1 MKIDA
6 LLVSA
11 ALLAGTAEC
20 FAPHLSPLPK
30 RFQNHAATRAALP
43 PTRSRKRPRTTWMD
57 SDGAASAASVT
68 DGRLVPLPPP
78 PGLPPR
84 LQAAVDMLGQDTDL
98 KTKSKLLVELGDAF
112 ANTDAAVLP
121 VVVPSDSTAVNEAS
135 ADGWHA
141 QKVPGC
147 VSEVYVAVRVEES
160 PPPPSRRGG
169 AATSAA
175 DDSLGAGG
183 GGGVVSIRGTADA
196 RLSRGLLALLALGLQ
211 GQSARTVLSLR
222 GKDLAAAVGM
232 RAGLTSSRI
241 NGLGNVLGVI
251 QDQVRGHFR
260 RAAAA
265 ASAAAGAADT
275 LRPTLVDLTAMQG
288 ATPRAA
294 TNAGRV
300 EAAAAAAAAAPAQR
314 EIAVPPA
321 SGAAAALSA
330 SSSRARGEA
339 AAAAA
344 RGAAP
349 TVAVTASAAGLSS
362 SGTTADTKATTT
374 TAGLDPSRSWG
385 DDASSWYPLPGAE
398 NEVAMLLS
406 GGVDSS
412 VAMRLLQ
419 DQGYKIR
426 AFYLKIWLEDEL
438 AHLNECPWEED
449 LAYATAVCEQAGV
462 PLEVVPLQREYWDQV
477 VSYTVREAREGRTP
491 NPDVMC
497 NSRIKFGMF
506 YDHVGKH
513 FRHVATGHYARLE
526 HSGGSGDNKTT
537 PNDRSAA
544 AAAAGT
550 EEAPGRVAA
559 GSDRGRVRLLL
570 SPDAVKD
577 QTYFLCA
584 LTQDQLRKALF
595 PLGVYTK
602 DQIRELAESYDLPT
616 KHRKDS
622 QGICFLGKLKF
633 DEFLQHYL
641 GTSPGAIVDQTG
653 RHIGEHKGLWF
664 HTIGQ
669 RKGVGPGLVP
679 GVVNLGP
686 WYVADKDMESNVL
699 VVTNDREAIAS
710 PREVFRV

>member
-6 LLVSA
+6 LLLSA

-20 FAPHLSPLPK
+20 FAPHPSPRLT
-30 RFQNHAATRAALP
+30 RFQNHEARSALP
-43 PTRSRKRPRTTWMD
+43 PTRSSRKRPRTTRMD
-57 SDGAASAASVT
+57 RDGAASAASDT
-68 DGRLVPLPPP
+68 EGQPAPPPPP

-121 VVVPSDSTAVNEAS
+121 VQVPGDNTANEAS

-160 PPPPSRRGG
+160 QPPPSPRGG
-169 AATSAA
+169 AATAA
-175 DDSLGAGG
+175 SDDSLGAGG

-211 GQSARTVLSLR
+211 GQSPRTVLSLR

-241 NGLGNVLGVI
+241 NGLGNVLRVI
-251 QDQVRGHFR
+251 QEQVRGHFR

-275 LRPTLVDLTAMQG
+275 LRPTLVDLTAVQG
-288 ATPRAA
+288 ATPLAA

-300 EAAAAAAAAAPAQR
+300 EAAAAATAPS
-314 EIAVPPA
+314 ELAVPPA
-321 SGAAAALSA
+321 GGAAASSTSPPRAKGEAGAAAAVA
-330 SSSRARGEA
+330 V
-339 AAAAA
+339 A

-349 TVAVTASAAGLSS
+349 VVAAPPVAAAASAAGLSS
-362 SGTTADTKATTT
+362 SGTTAYTTTT

-438 AHLNECPWEED
+438 AHLNECPW
-449 LAYATAVCEQAGV
+449 
-462 PLEVVPLQREYWDQV
+462 
-477 VSYTVREAREGRTP
+477 VS
-491 NPDVMC
+491 
-497 NSRIKFGMF
+497 
-506 YDHVGKH
+506 
-513 FRHVATGHYARLE
+513 
-526 HSGGSGDNKTT
+526 
-537 PNDRSAA
+537 
-544 AAAAGT
+544 
-550 EEAPGRVAA
+550 
-559 GSDRGRVRLLL
+559 
-570 SPDAVKD
+570 
-577 QTYFLCA
+577 
-584 LTQDQLRKALF
+584 
-595 PLGVYTK
+595 
-602 DQIRELAESYDLPT
+602 
-616 KHRKDS
+616 
-622 QGICFLGKLKF
+622 
-633 DEFLQHYL
+633 
-641 GTSPGAIVDQTG
+641 
-653 RHIGEHKGLWF
+653 
-664 HTIGQ
+664 
-669 RKGVGPGLVP
+669 
-679 GVVNLGP
+679 
-686 WYVADKDMESNVL
+686 
-699 VVTNDREAIAS
+699 
-710 PREVFRV
+710 

>member
-11 ALLAGTAEC
+11 ALLAGSAEC
-20 FAPHLSPLPK
+20 FAPHPSPLLTS
-30 RFQNHAATRAALP
+30 RFQNHEATTKSALPP
-43 PTRSRKRPRTTWMD
+43 PTRSRKRPRTTRMD
-57 SDGAASAASVT
+57 SDGAASAASAAE
-68 DGRLVPLPPP
+68 GHPVPPPPP

-121 VVVPSDSTAVNEAS
+121 AAAVEGPPSDNAANGAS

-160 PPPPSRRGG
+160 EPPPPRG
-169 AATSAA
+169 AATAA

-211 GQSARTVLSLR
+211 GQSPRTVLSLR

-275 LRPTLVDLTAMQG
+275 LRPTLVDLTAVQG
-288 ATPRAA
+288 ATPLA
-294 TNAGRV
+294 TTNQVDVRRV
-300 EAAAAAAAAAPAQR
+300 AAAAAAPR
-314 EIAVPPA
+314 GPAVPPA
-321 SGAAAALSA
+321 GGAAALPA
-330 SSSRARGEA
+330 SPPRARGEA
-339 AAAAA
+339 VAAA
-344 RGAAP
+344 RGPAPAAEAP
-349 TVAVTASAAGLSS
+349 PVAATASAAGLSS
-362 SGTTADTKATTT
+362 SGTTAGAIAT

-526 HSGGSGDNKTT
+526 HSDGGSGYAKAT
-537 PNDRSAA
+537 PSDRSGTEAAA

-550 EEAPGRVAA
+550 GEAPARVPA
-559 GSDRGRVRLLL
+559 GSGGPERVRLLL
-570 SPDAVKD
+570 SPDVVKD

-602 DQIRELAESYDLPT
+602 DRIRELAESYDLPT

-622 QGICFLGKLKF
+622 Q
-633 DEFLQHYL
+633 
-641 GTSPGAIVDQTG
+641 
-653 RHIGEHKGLWF
+653 
-664 HTIGQ
+664 
-669 RKGVGPGLVP
+669 
-679 GVVNLGP
+679 
-686 WYVADKDMESNVL
+686 
-699 VVTNDREAIAS
+699 
-710 PREVFRV
+710 

>member
-1 MKIDA
+1 MPAPPQTHAGICQVPGQHAGTLLPCLLDAETERRTGNKERHSEMKIDA

-20 FAPHLSPLPK
+20 FAPHPSPLPK

-43 PTRSRKRPRTTWMD
+43 PTRSRKRPRTTRMD
-57 SDGAASAASVT
+57 SDGAASAASAT
-68 DGRLVPLPPP
+68 EGCPVPPPPP

-121 VVVPSDSTAVNEAS
+121 IVAPSDNTAVNEAS
-135 ADGWHA
+135 ADGWHV

-160 PPPPSRRGG
+160 PPPPSPRGG
-169 AATSAA
+169 EAAAAAA

-211 GQSARTVLSLR
+211 GQSPRTVLSLR

-275 LRPTLVDLTAMQG
+275 LRPTLVDLTAVQG
-288 ATPRAA
+288 APPRAA

-300 EAAAAAAAAAPAQR
+300 EAVAAAAAPAPR

-321 SGAAAALSA
+321 GGAATFSV
-330 SSSRARGEA
+330 SPPRARGEA
-339 AAAAA
+339 E
-344 RGAAP
+344 
-349 TVAVTASAAGLSS
+349 SAAGLSS
-362 SGTTADTKATTT
+362 SGTTADTTATTT

-438 AHLNECPWEED
+438 AHLNECPW
-449 LAYATAVCEQAGV
+449 
-462 PLEVVPLQREYWDQV
+462 
-477 VSYTVREAREGRTP
+477 VS
-491 NPDVMC
+491 
-497 NSRIKFGMF
+497 
-506 YDHVGKH
+506 
-513 FRHVATGHYARLE
+513 
-526 HSGGSGDNKTT
+526 
-537 PNDRSAA
+537 
-544 AAAAGT
+544 
-550 EEAPGRVAA
+550 
-559 GSDRGRVRLLL
+559 
-570 SPDAVKD
+570 
-577 QTYFLCA
+577 
-584 LTQDQLRKALF
+584 
-595 PLGVYTK
+595 
-602 DQIRELAESYDLPT
+602 
-616 KHRKDS
+616 
-622 QGICFLGKLKF
+622 
-633 DEFLQHYL
+633 
-641 GTSPGAIVDQTG
+641 
-653 RHIGEHKGLWF
+653 
-664 HTIGQ
+664 
-669 RKGVGPGLVP
+669 
-679 GVVNLGP
+679 
-686 WYVADKDMESNVL
+686 
-699 VVTNDREAIAS
+699 
-710 PREVFRV
+710 

>member
-1 MKIDA
+1 
-6 LLVSA
+6 
-11 ALLAGTAEC
+11 
-20 FAPHLSPLPK
+20 
-30 RFQNHAATRAALP
+30 
-43 PTRSRKRPRTTWMD
+43 
-57 SDGAASAASVT
+57 
-68 DGRLVPLPPP
+68 PPP

-141 QKVPGC
+141 RKVPGC

-169 AATSAA
+169 AATAAA

-275 LRPTLVDLTAMQG
+275 LRPTLVDLTAVQG
-288 ATPRAA
+288 ATPRVA
-294 TNAGRV
+294 TNTGRV
-300 EAAAAAAAAAPAQR
+300 EAAAAAAAAPAQR
-314 EIAVPPA
+314 DKAVPPA
-321 SGAAAALSA
+321 GGAAAALSA
-330 SSSRARGEA
+330 SPPRARGEE

-349 TVAVTASAAGLSS
+349 MVAATASAAGLSS
-362 SGTTADTKATTT
+362 SGTTADTTATTP

-419 DQGYKIR
+419 DQGYEIR

-438 AHLNECPWEED
+438 AHLNECPWVSWTV
-449 LAYATAVCEQAGV
+449 LFSAFVCLPAG
-462 PLEVVPLQREYWDQV
+462 
-477 VSYTVREAREGRTP
+477 
-491 NPDVMC
+491 
-497 NSRIKFGMF
+497 
-506 YDHVGKH
+506 
-513 FRHVATGHYARLE
+513 
-526 HSGGSGDNKTT
+526 
-537 PNDRSAA
+537 
-544 AAAAGT
+544 
-550 EEAPGRVAA
+550 
-559 GSDRGRVRLLL
+559 
-570 SPDAVKD
+570 
-577 QTYFLCA
+577 
-584 LTQDQLRKALF
+584 
-595 PLGVYTK
+595 
-602 DQIRELAESYDLPT
+602 
-616 KHRKDS
+616 
-622 QGICFLGKLKF
+622 
-633 DEFLQHYL
+633 
-641 GTSPGAIVDQTG
+641 
-653 RHIGEHKGLWF
+653 
-664 HTIGQ
+664 
-669 RKGVGPGLVP
+669 
-679 GVVNLGP
+679 
-686 WYVADKDMESNVL
+686 
-699 VVTNDREAIAS
+699 
-710 PREVFRV
+710 